1 LPKDPALEVLST
13 EPFKAQSPLGRLVD
27 AAITPRELFYVC
39 THAPIPEVGEET
51 FRLEVAG
58 MVERPLRL
66 RLADLRANFPE
77 VEVVATLQSAANRR
91 TELARVRPLEGLTP
105 WGASGIGT
113 ASWRGIPL
121 AALLAGAGPLDGAAH
136 VAFTGLDQSE
146 RDGERCGFGGSIPFA
161 KAMAGDVVLAWE
173 MNGEPLLAEHGYPL
187 RLVVPGWI
195 GARSVKWL
203 SRIEVRR
210 EPSDNYQQRRGNKLF
225 PPHLDAGTVD
235 WSDGL
240 TLGESSLN
248 SAICEPLDGAEL
260 ASGPVR
266 VRGYAVAGGQ
276 RTVERVD
283 VSADNGASW
292 TVAALTGEA
301 APGVWRL
308 WEARIE
314 LPAGPHELVC
324 RAWDSAANSQPEDPA
339 HLWNFLG
346 LMNNAWHRVRV
357 WARSA

>member
-1 LPKDPALEVLST
+1 LRKDPSLEVLST

-39 THAPIPEVGEET
+39 THAPIPDVGEET
-51 FRLEVAG
+51 FRLEVSG

-66 RLADLRANFPE
+66 RLADLQANFPE
-77 VEVVATLQSAANRR
+77 VEVTATLQSAANRR

-113 ASWRGIPL
+113 ASWRGISL

-136 VAFTGLDQSE
+136 VAFTGLDQCAI
-146 RDGERCGFGGSIPFA
+146 DGQRFDFGGSIPFA

-173 MNGEPLLAEHGYPL
+173 MNGEPLAPEHGFPL
-187 RLVVPGWI
+187 RVVVPGWI
-195 GARSVKWL
+195 GARSIKWL

-210 EPSDNYQQRRGNKLF
+210 EPSDNYQQQRGNKLF
-225 PPHLDAGTVD
+225 PPDVDESTVG
-235 WSDGL
+235 WTQGL
-240 TLGESSLN
+240 MLGESSLN

-260 ASGPVR
+260 PSGPVR

-276 RTVERVD
+276 RTIERVD

-292 TVAALTGEA
+292 TVATLAGEA

-308 WEARIE
+308 WEASLE
-314 LPAGPHELVC
+314 LPAGPHELIC
-324 RAWDSAANSQPEDPA
+324 RAWDSAAMTQPEDPA
-339 HLWNFLG
+339 HVWNFLG
-346 LMNNAWHRVRV
+346 LMNNAWHRVRL
-357 WARSA
+357 WMRE